1 MEFYVIK
8 AMQLP
13 YVPDEVFEIMHEF
26 SVFLLKDDKHDLGYY
41 RYYKRKG
48 HYYMGRPAPD
58 HPGMLHHWQIG
69 MAGLIMAQLGGLINL
84 ARNAITNPAESMEE
98 SELYDE
104 STVIDL
110 PSSSVSE
117 EEVETAPP
125 VPTPSLLEQEQE
137 EIQEYT
143 LQEEPESPKPT
154 ISLQTIQSLP
164 PLAKL

>member
-1 MEFYVIK
+1 MN
-8 AMQLP
+8 LP
-13 YVPDEVFEIMHEF
+13 YIPDEVFEIMHEF

-48 HYYMGRPAPD
+48 HYYMGQPAPD

-84 ARNAITNPAESMEE
+84 ARNAIASPEDISE

-110 PSSSVSE
+110 PESSVSVE
-117 EEVETAPP
+117 EAPP
-125 VPTPSLLEQEQE
+125 VPMPSLSMQQEEELQEQPL
-137 EIQEYT
+137 QEPQKPVSQSSPSVT
-143 LQEEPESPKPT
+143 LQTLP
-154 ISLQTIQSLP
+154 SLP
-164 PLAKL
+164 PLAKLS